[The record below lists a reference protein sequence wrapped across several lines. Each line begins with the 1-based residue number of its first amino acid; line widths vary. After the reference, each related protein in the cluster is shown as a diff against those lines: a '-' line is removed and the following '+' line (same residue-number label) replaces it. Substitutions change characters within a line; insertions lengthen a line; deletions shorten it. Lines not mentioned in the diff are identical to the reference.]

1 MAFSEAVKDQIY
13 RQAGGRCQC
22 NRMSCHGSGGR
33 CTAKLGRN
41 QGQFHHLRSLL
52 SGGPDT
58 AANGQHLCVK
68 CHQNTASYGG

>member
-1 MAFSEAVKDQIY
+1 MPVHQNVLSRLRA
-13 RQAGGRCQC
+13 
-22 NRMSCHGSGGR
+22 R